1 MPYAQRPYGYVK
13 PYVSK
18 ADDLAAVG
26 LGKVDSTFPIV
37 KQDTEK
43 IKGSI
48 MDLAYFPFRVIG
60 DGKNYV
66 LDTYTSEYKKCGGDG
81 YVSGGKAMITT
92 SLVVTS
98 DTLAWLG
105 TFLGQKKEEGTDYA
119 AKKYGEA
126 SNFANEKSGAAMNYA
141 SEKAEQ
147 AKNLAYQK
155 KEEAKDMAG
164 DAKATADKKSSEAKQ
179 TAKDKAGK

>member
-1 MPYAQRPYGYVK
+1 
-13 PYVSK
+13 
-18 ADDLAAVG
+18 
-26 LGKVDSTFPIV
+26 
-37 KQDTEK
+37 
-43 IKGSI
+43 

-105 TFLGQKKEEGTDYA
+105 TFLGQKKDEGTDYA

-126 SNFANEKSGAAMNYA
+126 SNFANEKSSAAMDYA

>member
-1 MPYAQRPYGYVK
+1 M
-13 PYVSK
+13 
-18 ADDLAAVG
+18 
-26 LGKVDSTFPIV
+26 

-66 LDTYTSEYKKCGGDG
+66 LDTYSSEYKKCGGDG

-98 DTLAWLG
+98 DTLAWLS

-126 SNFANEKSGAAMNYA
+126 SEFANEKSSAAMNYA